1 MENYKKAI
9 EIMKQR
15 FSKDSLIA
23 LATTDGKT
31 IYNRI
36 IDVLY
41 HEGAFYAIT
50 YAKSAKVTQIEINPN
65 VAVAAVD
72 WFTGHAIGKNLGWVL
87 DPKNHKIR
95 KILREEF
102 SWYDEANNEKDENCC
117 FIELKLTEG
126 VLVKDHNTI
135 RYKIDFLNKSV
146 KVSENFGE
154 YK

>member
-1 MENYKKAI
+1 MNIDYQNAI
-9 EIMKQR
+9 TIMNER

-41 HEGAFYAIT
+41 YEGAFYAIT
-50 YAKSAKVTQIEINPN
+50 YAKTGKVTQIETNPD
-65 VAVAAVD
+65 VAIAAVD

-87 DPKNHKIR
+87 DPKNDKIR
-95 KILREEF
+95 KLLREEF

-117 FIELKLTEG
+117 FIELKLTDG
-126 VLVKDHNTI
+126 ILIIGHNEAVY
-135 RYKIDFLNKSV
+135 RIDFKNKV
-146 KVSENFGE
+146 ATRN
-154 YK
+154 